1 MNYKKMMA
9 SKVTTLQ
16 RTCLSKKSHW
26 QNGLAIRDP
35 NQLLR
40 FRVTVNL
47 VLVLPVVKKSQSFSS
62 IFIIWECHPI
72 TPSVTVRRDRTP
84 FWVQMLT
91 NLTEIS
97 LHFQVGI
104 QIPLRKNLRWL
115 SLSFQSLEAMLLE
128 LRNRKLDYSLFQ
140 DQVKQGHPSLKG
152 SFLTTQTS
160 SSTNEVRH
168 FHIEKHRNNRAW
180 HKLEKTLKRNLPTRR
195 DKKGQLSL
203 TIQSIIFKG
212 RGLII
217 HSLFQHNLMSKL
229 RRICIKRSKLLQLSL
244 SSRSSF

>member
-9 SKVTTLQ
+9 SRVTTLQ
-16 RTCLSKKSHW
+16 RTCLSKKSLW
-26 QNGLAIRDP
+26 QNGSAIRGL

-40 FRVTVNL
+40 FRVIVNL
-47 VLVLPVVKKSQSFSS
+47 VQALPVVKKSQSSSS

-72 TPSVTVRRDRTP
+72 TPSATVQRDRTP

-97 LHFQVGI
+97 LHFQVDI
-104 QIPLRKNLRWL
+104 QIPLRKKIRWL

-140 DQVKQGHPSLKG
+140 DKVRQGHPSLKG
-152 SFLTTQTS
+152 SFLTTQES
-160 SSTNEVRH
+160 SSTNEVKH

-180 HKLEKTLKRNLPTRR
+180 HKLEKILKRNLPTRR

-203 TIQSIIFKG
+203 TIQLIIFNG

-217 HSLFQHNLMSKL
+217 HSLLQHNLVSKQ
-229 RRICIKRSKLLQLSL
+229 R
-244 SSRSSF
+244 

>member
-9 SKVTTLQ
+9 SRVTTLQ
-16 RTCLSKKSHW
+16 RTCLSKKSLW
-26 QNGLAIRDP
+26 QNGLAIRGL

-40 FRVTVNL
+40 FRVIVNL
-47 VLVLPVVKKSQSFSS
+47 VQALPVVKKSQSSSS

-72 TPSVTVRRDRTP
+72 TPSATVQRDRTP

-97 LHFQVGI
+97 LHFQVDI
-104 QIPLRKNLRWL
+104 QILLRKKIRWL

-128 LRNRKLDYSLFQ
+128 LLNRKLDYSLFQ
-140 DQVKQGHPSLKG
+140 DKVRQGHPSLKG
-152 SFLTTQTS
+152 SFLTTQES
-160 SSTNEVRH
+160 SSTNEVKH

-180 HKLEKTLKRNLPTRR
+180 HRLEKILKRNLPTRR

-203 TIQSIIFKG
+203 TIQSITFNR

-217 HSLFQHNLMSKL
+217 HSLLRHNHVNKL
-229 RRICIKRSKLLQLSL
+229 R
-244 SSRSSF
+244 

>member
-9 SKVTTLQ
+9 SRVTTLQ
-16 RTCLSKKSHW
+16 RTCLSKKSLW
-26 QNGLAIRDP
+26 QNGLAIRGHNP
-35 NQLLR
+35 LLR
-40 FRVTVNL
+40 FRVIVNL
-47 VLVLPVVKKSQSFSS
+47 VQALPVVKKSQSSSS

-72 TPSVTVRRDRTP
+72 IPSATVQRDRTP

-97 LHFQVGI
+97 LHFQVDI
-104 QIPLRKNLRWL
+104 QIPLRKKIRWL

-140 DQVKQGHPSLKG
+140 DKVRQGHPSLKG
-152 SFLTTQTS
+152 SFLTTQES
-160 SSTNEVRH
+160 SSMKEVKH

-180 HKLEKTLKRNLPTRR
+180 HKLEKILKRNLPTRR

-217 HSLFQHNLMSKL
+217 HSLLQHNHVSKL
-229 RRICIKRSKLLQLSL
+229 R
-244 SSRSSF
+244 